1 MLLSVQMVV
10 AQGMSDQQVLQFIQ
24 KETKAGTSQ
33 SQIVTKLMQRGVKID
48 QIQRLRKQYSEKM
61 KNSSMGATAEKVA
74 DEAEGRMRKANAATN
89 RTMGMSD
96 DANSE
101 DYVQLSTRGVA
112 PADSI
117 DNLFHGKKVFGRDI
131 FNNKNLNFEPNMN
144 LATPQNY
151 VLGPGDK
158 VYVDIYGASQKTEEL
173 TVSPDGDIT
182 VPGYGPIHVSG
193 LSVSGAQNKLRG
205 FLPPVQIPLTSLYG
219 TTTNT
224 GRKTLPLAA

>member
-1 MLLSVQMVV
+1 MKKYILFFLMLLSVQMVA

-33 SQIVTKLMQRGVKID
+33 SQIVTKLMQRGVKVD
-48 QIQRLRKQYSEKM
+48 QIQRLRKQYADKM
-61 KNSSMGATAEKVA
+61 KNSSMGAAAEKAA
-74 DEAEGRMRKANAATN
+74 DDAEDRMRKANAATT
-89 RTMGMSD
+89 RMGKSD
-96 DANSE
+96 DETANA
-101 DYVQLSTRGVA
+101 DDDLQLSSRAET
-112 PADSI
+112 PANPDG
-117 DNLFHGKKVFGRDI
+117 NLFNGKKVFGRDI

-182 VPGYGPIHVSG
+182 VPG
-193 LSVSGAQNKLRG
+193 
-205 FLPPVQIPLTSLYG
+205 
-219 TTTNT
+219 
-224 GRKTLPLAA
+224 